1 MQIFFS
7 YLFCLFPLVP
17 LQLSGPMLLVP
28 SWLWEPSLVIVIF
41 LKTSLFLYIT
51 YYFIKN
57 LLLINNLFFHY
68 FFVLREKLIDWKHD
82 CHCAVGLISA
92 LCPSA
97 FSTPMGLPQMA
108 QTFQHPVGIP
118 FGHCLVFP
126 GIVSFGTP
134 CMGWT
139 WDQLHTAMATVSW
152 TSLSSQL
159 WGLTEKGAY
168 KNEKTK

>member
-1 MQIFFS
+1 MQICFS
-7 YLFCLFPLVP
+7 YLFFLFPLGP

-28 SWLWEPSLVIVIF
+28 SWLWEPSLVRHLKYCYFINKNLF
-41 LKTSLFLYIT
+41 WLKTLLT
-51 YYFIKN
+51 KW
-57 LLLINNLFFHY
+57 LLLY
-68 FFVLREKLIDWKHD
+68 S
-82 CHCAVGLISA
+82 VGLISA
-92 LCPSA
+92 LCPGA
-97 FSTPMGLPQMA
+97 LSTPMVLPQMG
-108 QTFQHPVGIP
+108 QTFQHPVGTP

-139 WDQLHTAMATVSW
+139 WDQLDTAMATASW

-168 KNEKTK
+168 KNKKTN